1 MDQYNQ
7 GRMKKLK
14 KENRKLKKKLALCQH
29 LIERLQQVNE
39 GYKEIINQG
48 STPMTKPSDD
58 DRNNTTKGDMVNSGK
73 GVKRKR
79 VEAAT
84 IIDRRSLSPKVKAE
98 PSTGLRHNTLEQ
110 LQSEENDIQ
119 LRLLSEGKVYSSS
132 SATSSPCTFVESS
145 GDHVKNGRAIC
156 SDGIDRNRNTRTP
169 NFITGDINKQ
179 QRDGSMLEKQR
190 KAGARTLYTSEV
202 KNECHLRTGKTPKT
216 NTSEHKN
223 SQYRAKNPRRRS
235 GRNLRENSK
244 RHEHYHKYH
253 GNMGKETPPGIWS
266 LSPVDS

>member
-1 MDQYNQ
+1 
-7 GRMKKLK
+7 MKKLK
-14 KENRKLKKKLALCQH
+14 KENRKLRKKLTLCQH
-29 LIERLQQVNE
+29 LIERLQRVNE
-39 GYKEIINQG
+39 GYKKIINQS
-48 STPMTKPSDD
+48 STPIMKPSED
-58 DRNNTTKGDMVNSGK
+58 DRGNTTNGGMVNSTRGI
-73 GVKRKR
+73 KRR
-79 VEAAT
+79 RIEEAT
-84 IIDRRSLSPKVKAE
+84 IIDRRSLSLSPNTKVKAN
-98 PSTGLRHNTLEQ
+98 PSTGLQHDTLEQ
-110 LQSEENDIQ
+110 LQSEENNIQ
-119 LRLLSEGKVYSSS
+119 LRLINEGKAYSSS